1 MKGKLNFINDKIRAF
16 NAVFMNSCTFWFTL
30 VVLKGEELVVVVVVE
45 AVAAAVVVAAAAA
58 VVVVD

>member
-30 VVLKGEELVVVVVVE
+30 VVLKGEELVVV
-45 AVAAAVVVAAAAA
+45 AVAAAAAVVVAAAAEVV